1 MPHITVPPEGN
12 LQTAK
17 YIIIGE
23 QPGRIE
29 SRMHRPF
36 VGPAGR
42 ELDEDLQMVGI
53 VRADCY
59 LTNVIKNFDN
69 PLDHYISYNPR
80 QKSATATAA
89 FYKCVEN
96 LYEELKDSSA
106 IIVTVGNVA
115 LYALTGMWGITKWR
129 GSRIAS
135 TLLPGRIV
143 YATLHPATVLPPKNQ
158 YLNKTLIQFD
168 FKKAKHEVDGNYIPT
183 QRGILTEPSFQQTM
197 EFLQECETAGLRG
210 EIIHYD
216 IEVMGMDVSQ
226 EEVSCISFAINRDI
240 PTAISIPF
248 FRGHD
253 YFLPDQETVVW
264 LKIASILEN
273 PKITKCG
280 QNIIFD
286 THFLLRKYGI
296 KGTNF
301 HDTMIAQRT
310 LMPEFRIGLDFI
322 TSMYTDHP
330 YYKDD
335 GKKNFGGAN
344 WHQLYAYNATDS
356 LICLEALPKQLSE
369 LRQLQTEEAY
379 DRQRKLIEPLTYMME
394 RGLRID
400 LTKFRERRASLDI
413 EIETLQEEL
422 NKVAGKALN
431 PNSPKQL
438 VEYFYG
444 QLGQKAYKNR
454 KTGNASTDNLAM
466 KRLARKGFEAAKL
479 VLEIRKRVKLASTY
493 LEESKLSADGRLR
506 CSYNP
511 VGTIFSRLSSS
522 SNIFGEGMN
531 LQNLPHSFRDIL
543 LADEG
548 YIWYSFD
555 LAQAENRIVAYV
567 GRITPMIQAFENGSD
582 VHRLTAGLVF
592 NKPPEEI
599 SDEPGSSTLGD
610 GKHSERDWGKRCIAA
625 GTEVLTPQGWIKVE
639 DWDWQQTEIAQWEPA
654 NREISFVHATNYT
667 AYESD
672 VITLHSRNAHVTGS
686 PNHKIPLWR
695 SDRQQFRT
703 TTLADVK
710 TNSFNS
716 GIPINGMFKNSESLL
731 TAEEVLLLVAFQADG
746 SFNGAGHRFKF
757 HKERKIDRIKNIL
770 RLNNM
775 PFTVGK
781 NSDGSTSIYFR
792 GPYWLTK
799 KFDNT
804 LLMLGVEQMKLFVKE
819 LAKWDGYTQTNGGY
833 QYFSTNKNNV
843 IWAQTIAHLCGYVA
857 TFEERSPTG
866 FGKKPLYVLHY
877 NEGTANATL
886 VSHTKYLHKEKTVVF
901 GPEVP
906 SGFIMIRSNNT
917 ISVTGNS
924 NHGLNYDFGYRS
936 FALLYEMSER
946 DARFIVESY
955 HKAYPGVR
963 QGFHAHVRR
972 SLRETRTL
980 TNLMGRRTLFLGPL
994 VDETFKEAYSCIP
1007 QGTVGDVI
1015 NERGLEYVYYDQ
1027 QQFGPVEL
1035 LTQTHD
1041 DIGFQIPISVGWHEH
1056 ARMLMAIKQSLETPL
1071 KVHDYTF
1078 TIPADL
1084 TIGLN
1089 MAKKQGRE
1097 LKWKAFPQT
1106 VEKLAEALENIYN
1119 DLRKQH
1125 EQTGV
1130 N

>member
-1 MPHITVPPEGN
+1 MAKTIVPPEGS
-12 LQTAK
+12 LKHAK
-17 YIIIGE
+17 FIIVGE
-23 QPGRIE
+23 QPGMMER
-29 SRMHRPF
+29 RMLKPF

-42 ELDEDLQMVGI
+42 ELNEDLQMIGI
-53 VRADCY
+53 ARADCY
-59 LTNVIKNFDN
+59 LTNVIKDFDKT
-69 PLDHYISYNPR
+69 LEHYISYDPR
-80 QKSATATAA
+80 KKTISVSQE
-89 FYKCVEN
+89 FNDYVEA
-96 LYEELKDSSA
+96 LYAELRNSSA
-106 IIVTVGNVA
+106 IIIAVGNVA
-115 LYALTGMWGITKWR
+115 MYALTGKWGITKWR
-129 GSRIAS
+129 GSRLIS
-135 TLLPGRIV
+135 TLLPGRVV
-143 YATLHPATVLPPKNQ
+143 YPTFHPATVIPPKNQ
-158 YLNKTLIQFD
+158 FLNKTLIQYD
-168 FKKAKHEVDGNYIPT
+168 MQKAKREADGEYIPT
-183 QRGILTEPSFQQTM
+183 QREVIVNPTFDAVM
-197 EFLQECETAGLRG
+197 DFLDECEEKGLAGHT
-210 EIIHYD
+210 IDYD
-216 IEVMGMDVSQ
+216 IECTGMDVGK
-226 EEVSCISFAINRDI
+226 EEVSCISFAVPREHY
-240 PTAISIPF
+240 TAMSIPF
-248 FRGHD
+248 FTHKD
-253 YFLPDQETVVW
+253 YFTPDQETWVW
-264 LKIASILEN
+264 LKIAKILED
-273 PKITKCG
+273 PRIEKRG

-296 KGTNF
+296 KGHNF

-310 LMPEFRIGLDFI
+310 LMPEFPMGLDFI
-322 TSMYTDHP
+322 TSLYTDHP
-330 YYKDD
+330 YYKDE
-335 GKKNFGGAN
+335 GKKNFGGQN
-344 WHQLYAYNATDS
+344 WNSLFVYNATDS
-356 LICLEALPKQLSE
+356 LICQEAHPKQMAE
-369 LRQLQTEEAY
+369 LAQLGSVEAY

-394 RGLRID
+394 RGIRID
-400 LTKFRERRASLDI
+400 IEEFRRLRADLDI
-413 EIETLQEEL
+413 EIETLKEEL
-422 NKVAGKALN
+422 NKVAGQELN

-438 VEYFYG
+438 KEYFYG
-444 QLGQKAYKNR
+444 KLGQPAYKNR
-454 KTGNASTDNLAM
+454 KTGGVSTDNLAM
-466 KRLARKGFEAAKL
+466 KRLVRKGFKAAKL
-479 VLEIRKRVKLASTY
+479 VLEIRKRIKLASTY
-493 LEESKLSADGRLR
+493 LEESKLSTDGRLR

-522 SNIFGEGMN
+522 ENIFGEGMN
-531 LQNLPHSFRDIL
+531 LQNIPHSIRHVM

-548 YIWYSFD
+548 YIWFSFD
-555 LAQAENRIVAYV
+555 LGQAENRIVAYV
-567 GRITPMIQAFENGSD
+567 GRIDPMIQAFVEGKD
-582 VHRLTAGLVF
+582 VHRLTAGLIF

-599 SDEPGSSTLGD
+599 SDEKGSSTLGD
-610 GKHSERDWGKRCIAA
+610 GQHSERDWGKRCIAA
-625 GTEVLTPQGWIKVE
+625 GTEILTPQGWIKVE

-746 SFNGAGHRFKF
+746 SFNGTGHRFKF

-833 QYFSTNKNNV
+833 QYFSTSKNNV

-946 DARFIVESY
+946 DAKFIVESY
-955 HKAYPGVR
+955 HKVYPGVR
-963 QGFHAHVRR
+963 KGFHAHVKRC
-972 SLRETRTL
+972 LRESRVL

-1007 QGTVGDVI
+1007 QGTVGDII
-1015 NERGLEYVYYDQ
+1015 NERGLEYIYYDQ
-1027 QQFGPVEL
+1027 EQFGPIEL

-1041 DIGFQIPISVGWHEH
+1041 DIGFQIPLAVGWH
-1056 ARMLMAIKQSLETPL
+1056 RMAEMLIAIKRSLETPL
-1071 KVHDYTF
+1071 HVHDYEF
-1078 TIPADL
+1078 VIPADL
-1084 TIGLN
+1084 SIGLN
-1089 MAKKQGRE
+1089 MSKKSGIE
-1097 LKWKAFPQT
+1097 LKGKSFPMD
-1106 VEKLAEALENIYN
+1106 VEELAAKLESVYN
-1119 DLRKQH
+1119 ELREKH